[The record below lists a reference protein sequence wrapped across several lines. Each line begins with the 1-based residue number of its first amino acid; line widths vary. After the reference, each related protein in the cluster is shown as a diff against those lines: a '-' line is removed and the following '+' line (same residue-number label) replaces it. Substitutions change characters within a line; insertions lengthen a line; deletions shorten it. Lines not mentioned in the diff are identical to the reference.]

1 MYSSIL
7 ANLQP
12 VIQGLQIRVAM
23 RGKGNVLNKILRKI
37 NNFFS
42 SENARTVQQQSHEAS
57 DLPTQF
63 TGHILSAST
72 QEENSISEQHYQ
84 ILR

>member
-12 VIQGLQIRVAM
+12 VIRGLQIRVAM

-37 NNFFS
+37 NNFPLRLHELCSNRATRRLICLRS
-42 SENARTVQQQSHEAS
+42 SRATSSLPPRRKKIAS
-57 DLPTQF
+57 VSNT
-63 TGHILSAST
+63 TR
-72 QEENSISEQHYQ
+72 Y
-84 ILR
+84 